1 MHSSYPSSLSVCDIS
16 ANFGQNAMGSWL
28 IYSSEK
34 SSEINNVFSSDSL
47 RPDLCGFRGY
57 QRSVQTRY
65 ETCLPWK
72 QSNIMWHIALYFRE
86 AYRFTR
92 PYSPALPYTVRHYNS
107 WCTYNSELNG
117 IRETTA
123 AILSCI

>member
-16 ANFGQNAMGSWL
+16 AKFGQNAMGSWL

-86 AYRFTR
+86 EIGVYRHTDSLGR
-92 PYSPALPYTVRHYNS
+92 IPPRYPTLCDIITVGARI
-107 WCTYNSELNG
+107 TLN
-117 IRETTA
+117 
-123 AILSCI
+123 